1 MASIKLKHSGGNGTI
16 IAAPTSNP
24 ASDKTLTLPSDVDGT
39 IVSKDS
45 SNSLQNITG
54 VNGGQLGNRNLIING
69 AMQVAQR
76 GTSVTASSGYT
87 TVDRFSQSASNLAN
101 NCDLAQATISSGDA
115 YDAGFRKSYKV
126 TNGDNNADTNDQS
139 KINYIIESQDLACS
153 GWDSVNSNSKVTLSF
168 WVKSSVAQTFVV
180 HLYADDASKA
190 YAFEYAAT
198 TSWTKITHTIS
209 GASGLTFN
217 NDNGTGVNIQ
227 WFLYMGTD
235 TTNNSFTYNA
245 WGSYSGSSRSRDMT
259 TTWQTTDDAT
269 FEITG
274 VQLEVG
280 SVATDFE
287 HRSYAQELA
296 LCQRYYEQT
305 YNDGHYP
312 GGNHNTGG
320 YYAGHTGDG
329 SNNATWSSPFAVRK
343 RAIPTMTF
351 YTDSGTSGSWD
362 WQKSGANGSATVTF
376 FRNSQTYAGGY
387 LGAGSGAAWNAVVV
401 LGHWTAD
408 AEL

>member
-1 MASIKLKHSGGNGTI
+1 MALNQVGLERLNTATTKKIGT
-16 IAAPTSNP
+16 N
-24 ASDKTLTLPSDVDGT
+24 K
-39 IVSKDS
+39 
-45 SNSLQNITG
+45 NI
-54 VNGGQLGNRNLIING
+54 IING

-190 YAFEYAAT
+190 YSFEYAAT
-198 TSWTKITHTIS
+198 TSWTKITHTIP

-217 NDNGTGVNIQ
+217 NDNGLGMSLQ
-227 WFLYMGTD
+227 WYLYMGTD
-235 TTNNSFTYNA
+235 TTDNSFTYNA
-245 WGSYSGSSRSRDMT
+245 WGAYSGSSRSRDMT

-287 HRSYAQELA
+287 HRSYAEELA
-296 LCQRYYEQT
+296 LCGRYYQRLIEGNT
-305 YNDGHYP
+305 KALGIGFAYNGSTVQMVLQYP
-312 GGNHNTGG
+312 LGKMRTTPSIDAVTGADYWRVEGGGITVNV
-320 YYAGHTGDG
+320 DG
-329 SNNATWSSPFAVRK
+329 SWVAEHARDTQMAFYGVPDATLSTLGLAHYVRSNNSAAKFA
-343 RAIPTMTF
+343 F
-351 YTDSGTSGSWD
+351 S
-362 WQKSGANGSATVTF
+362 
-376 FRNSQTYAGGY
+376 
-387 LGAGSGAAWNAVVV
+387 
-401 LGHWTAD
+401 